1 MHARHSNCRNVV
13 RVVSLVAFLLTVS
26 MVANAYIVVMRGGKR
41 IEIPSHFTVT
51 NSTLTYEVSPGVQIT
66 LATAAIDIAA
76 TEVANK
82 ELPGSFL
89 RRIHPVLGDS
99 NARAEVKVSP
109 RPANTSAR
117 TINNR
122 DLESTAQRRRASE
135 SAYENRRKQLGLP
148 SVDESRRQAAE
159 ESALIMIQL
168 EQARAAD
175 KESESYWRG
184 RASALRTE
192 TAALDAE
199 LNYIRSQ
206 LDETAFA
213 NLGGSFT
220 TVTSGVPFG
229 LFGSFGSFRSHEQ
242 FGRVGFGPPNRR
254 PLVFGPPRH
263 DPQPTGQVG
272 FGGGATRG
280 RVFINPL
287 GFRRSHPVSSP
298 LFGSN
303 IAIFGSTS
311 AYDTSF
317 ERNWLITRFNELA
330 ATRAGLNARWRELED
345 EARRAGAPPG
355 WLRP

>member
-1 MHARHSNCRNVV
+1 MHARHANCRNVV

-26 MVANAYIVVMRGGKR
+26 LVANAYTVVMRGGKR
-41 IEIPSHFTVT
+41 IEIPSSFIVT

-76 TEVANK
+76 TEIANK

-89 RRIHPVLGDS
+89 RRIHPVSRDS
-99 NARAEVKVSP
+99 NARAENKVSP
-109 RPANTSAR
+109 RLANTSLR
-117 TINNR
+117 TITNR
-122 DLESTAQRRRASE
+122 DLESTAQRRQASE

-148 SVDESRRQAAE
+148 SVEESRRQAAV
-159 ESALIMIQL
+159 ESALIMKQL
-168 EQARAAD
+168 EETRAAD
-175 KESESYWRG
+175 KESESYWRA

-199 LNYIRSQ
+199 LNYVRRQ

-220 TVTSGVPFG
+220 TVTSVVP
-229 LFGSFGSFRSHEQ
+229 FGSFGSFGSHRQ
-242 FGRVGFGPPNRR
+242 LGRVGFGR
-254 PLVFGPPRH
+254 PMMHRPRVFGPPRNSA
-263 DPQPTGQVG
+263 QLTGQIG
-272 FGGGATRG
+272 FGRGATRG
-280 RVFINPL
+280 RVFINPF
-287 GFRRSHPVSSP
+287 GFRRSHTVSSQLFAP
-298 LFGSN
+298 NITFFGS
-303 IAIFGSTS
+303 SS

-330 ATRAGLNARWRELED
+330 ATRAGLKARWRELED